1 LDKEI
6 VHLSFFQV
14 ERLSAGK
21 RLQNLTRPFSL
32 HTKHAKEPGTVPWLY
47 SSHLDKMTR
56 APGNSPKA
64 LVLKVERSKKL

>member
-21 RLQNLTRPFSL
+21 RLQNLTHPFSL
-32 HTKHAKEPGTVPWLY
+32 HTKHSKESGTVPCL
-47 SSHLDKMTR
+47 SSTHLDKMTR
-56 APGNSPKA
+56 EPGNSPET
-64 LVLKVERSKKL
+64 LVPKVERSKKL